1 MKWPPLFF
9 RIRIIEKGEKRI
21 GLWFPVVLIWIL
33 FLPLLLL
40 AFIITLLI
48 DLMTFF
54 QLRLTRALAG
64 ILAVTTELKG
74 TIVNIDSRKDDSQLQ
89 ITIL

>member
-9 RIRIIEKGEKRI
+9 RIRIIEKGEKKI
-21 GLWFPVVLIWIL
+21 GFWFPAFLIWIL
-33 FLPLLLL
+33 ILPLVVV
-40 AFIITLLI
+40 AFALTLLI

-54 QLRLTRALAG
+54 QLRLTLLLAG
-64 ILAVTTELKG
+64 VMAVTTELKG